1 MGVLGHL
8 GELRKRLIRS
18 VIAIV
23 ITSILSFIFYEYI
36 FEILIAPAP
45 TDIALQAVDMTE
57 MIGVTMRVSL
67 ISGVILAMPYLVYE
81 LIMYVSPALTRREK
95 RYVYI
100 ILPWIALMFVGGVVF
115 GYYIIIP
122 RMTDFLLSWGSDLVN
137 IQPRIGSYINVVTRM
152 LLVVGIV
159 FELPVITTFLSRL
172 GVLNPKWLA
181 DKRKTSIIVAFIL
194 AAMITPTIDPLS
206 QCMVAIPLVV
216 LYEMSIWLAKLV
228 YKKKPAI
235 VTSEG

>member
-45 TDIALQAVDMTE
+45 PDITLQAVDMTE
-57 MIGVTMRVSL
+57 MVGVTMRVSL

-81 LIMYVSPALTRREK
+81 LIMYVSPALTKREK
-95 RYVYI
+95 KYVYI
-100 ILPWIALMFVGGVVF
+100 ILPWIALMFAGGVVF

-122 RMTDFLLSWGSDLVN
+122 RMTDFLLSWGSNLVS
-137 IQPRIGSYINVVTRM
+137 IQPRIGSYINVITRM
-152 LLVVGIV
+152 LLVVGLI
-159 FELPVITTFLSRL
+159 FELPVITTFLARL
-172 GVLNPKWLA
+172 GVLKPKWLA
-181 DKRKTSIIVAFIL
+181 DKRKTSIIIAFIL
-194 AAMITPTIDPLS
+194 AAIITPTIDPLS

>member
-152 LLVVGIV
+152 LLVVGII

-235 VTSEG
+235 VASEG